1 MLKYIKDPIYN
12 DYLKFENEQIKL
24 IDNKYFKRLKN
35 IKQLGS
41 LHEVFPSATHTRF
54 EHSLGVSNLGEKFT
68 KCLFNNSGIRLTS
81 NNLRTIRNIK
91 IAGLYHDIGHGPF
104 SHVFDHHV
112 LHKLCPRNVYAEH
125 ENRSCLLVEHVI
137 KNICPK
143 DFNGYDIDFIKN
155 CIDPKEQ
162 DKNKW
167 EFGIIANKINS
178 IDVDKFDYLIRDPYH
193 IGFNYSFDHT
203 RLFNKTRIINNEI
216 YYHKAVVN
224 DIYDMYSTRYNF
236 HREIYNHKA
245 VKAVELMIGDILLD
259 LDNIYNF
266 NSIIGN
272 PEEFYKLT
280 DGIIDTVYLH
290 EQQKNSQIILDRI
303 ANRDFYKEIYRTEGN
318 DLDAVK
324 DEILDTNKDTK
335 EDDYHFVKM
344 KFDFCNG
351 DKSPFTEI
359 NFYEKTKKV
368 DFSDLPIR
376 KLQPEIFRES
386 IISVYKK

>member
-1 MLKYIKDPIYN
+1 MSKYIKDPIYSDN
-12 DYLKFENEQIKL
+12 LQFSSNEL
-24 IDNKYFKRLKN
+24 PFIDNWYFKRLKN

-41 LHEVFPSATHTRF
+41 LHEVFPSATHSRF
-54 EHSLGVSNLGEKFT
+54 EHSLGVAYLGEKFT
-68 KCLFNNSGIRLTS
+68 KCLFNNSGIRFTA
-81 NNLRTIRNIK
+81 NNLRTLRNIK

-112 LHKLCPRNVYAEH
+112 LHKLCPHNVYAEH
-125 ENRSCLLVEHVI
+125 ENRSCMLLEFII
-137 KNICPK
+137 KNISPK

-155 CIDPKEQ
+155 CIEPPDQ
-162 DKNKW
+162 YKNKW

-193 IGFNYSFDHT
+193 IGFRYSFDHT
-203 RLFNKTRIINNEI
+203 RLLNKTKIINNEI
-216 YYHKAVVN
+216 FYHKAVVN
-224 DIYDMYSTRYNF
+224 DIYNMYSTRYNF

-259 LDNIYNF
+259 LNTIYDF
-266 NSIIGN
+266 SSCISI
-272 PEEFYKLT
+272 PEEFSKLT

-290 EQQKNSQIILDRI
+290 KELTNSQTILNRI
-303 ANRDFYKEIYRTEGN
+303 HNRKFYKEILRVESD
-318 DLDAVK
+318 DLDAIK
-324 DEILDTNKDTK
+324 DTILDKNTDIR
-335 EDDYHFVKM
+335 EEDYHFVKM

-359 NFYEKTKKV
+359 NFYEKNKKV

-376 KLQPEIFRES
+376 RLQPEIFRETV
-386 IISVYKK
+386 ISVYKK